1 MTTIDDVTLRVIDAL
16 NASGVDYMLVGQRG
30 KLDWP
35 HIERWCREHG
45 TLARLEAIRQTV
57 PEI

>member
-16 NASGVDYMLVGQRG
+16 NGCGVAYMLVVQHG

-45 TLARLEAIRQTV
+45 TLARLEAIRHTV